1 MSKPSSRLGK
11 GLDALIPTKIDEVA
25 AQEVSETLELHDD
38 AVVQIPIDQI
48 EPNPFQPRKEFVQD
62 DLADLAASIKEHGI
76 VQPLVVTKTKGGYQL
91 IAGER
96 RLRSAQL
103 IGLKK
108 VPAILRS
115 VDHQHQLEVAVVE
128 NIQRA
133 DLTVLELAVAY
144 QKLGDQFNLTPEQIS
159 ARVGK
164 SASAVS
170 NLLRLLKL
178 PYDVKKALQDGS
190 ITEGHA
196 RTLLG
201 IDDPKQQ
208 KKLLDLIINKELT
221 VRQAEELARNYKQDK
236 ELNTDRSEKRVSAF
250 RGVSDGLTKYL
261 GTKVSITQNAQCG
274 KLHIRFFSEEE
285 LGRLVEQITGEDLL

>member
-11 GLDALIPTKIDEVA
+11 GLDALIPTKIDQA
-25 AQEVSETLELHDD
+25 AAHEVSETLELHDD
-38 AVVQIPIDQI
+38 AVIQIAIDQV
-48 EPNPFQPRKEFVQD
+48 EPNPFQPRKEFTHE
-62 DLADLAASIKEHGI
+62 DLADLATSIKTHGI
-76 VQPLVVTKTKGGYQL
+76 VQPLVVTKIKDGYQL

-96 RLRSAQL
+96 RLRAAQL
-103 IGLKK
+103 AGLQK

-115 VDHQHQLEVAVVE
+115 VDQQHQLEVAVVE

-133 DLTVLELAVAY
+133 ELTVLELAVAY
-144 QKLGDQFNLTPEQIS
+144 QKLGDQFNLTPDQIGS
-159 ARVGK
+159 RVGK
-164 SASAVS
+164 STSAVV

-178 PYDVKKALQDGS
+178 PYEIKKALQDGS

-208 KKLLDLIINKELT
+208 KKLLDLIITKELT
-221 VRQAEELARNYKQDK
+221 VRQAEELARNYKADR
-236 ELNTDRSEKRVSAF
+236 ELGSERSEKRVSTF
-250 RGVSDGLTKYL
+250 QGVSDGLAKYL
-261 GTKVSITQNAQCG
+261 GTKVSITQNAQGG
-274 KLHIRFFSEEE
+274 KMHIRFFSEEE